1 MTAGVITYREVGPQ
15 DFDALFALVSIWDVT
30 RNLGS
35 WSWPPDE
42 ALARE
47 RTQPFQGEGFVWVM
61 CKDGAFIGTVSVV
74 RGALGYMLHPDHHGK
89 GIMQNA
95 VRDALSNAFESSGV
109 QEVTADIWA
118 DNVASKHILTKFG
131 FTLTVQEV
139 VHALARDEPTES
151 ETYRL
156 TREAW
161 FSRNPPRLVTQRLVL
176 RPLTSQDAEMI
187 VRIAGNYEVSKWLQ
201 PVPHPYDLSDAHEF
215 LNRVECGDEGPVWA
229 ITQRDE
235 PIGVIGVDDIL
246 GYYLQPES
254 WGHGL
259 MSEAVDAV
267 VAWRFTD
274 SALDRIKSG
283 YFDGNHGSCRVLEKA
298 GFNHVGQDI
307 RFCTARNEK
316 VPHHNVD
323 LTRERWSAL
332 KQAHE

>member
-47 RTQPFQGEGFVWVM
+47 RTQPFKGEGFVWVM

-74 RGALGYMLHPDHHGK
+74 RGVLGYMLHPDHHGK

-95 VRDALSNAFESSGV
+95 VRDALSHAFESFGV
-109 QEVTADIWA
+109 EEVTADTWA

-139 VHALARDEPTES
+139 VHALARDELTES

-161 FSRNPPRLVTQRLVL
+161 FSRNPPQLVTQRLVL
-176 RPLTSQDAEMI
+176 HPLKPEHAEAV
-187 VRIAGNYEVSKWLQ
+187 VRIVGNYEVSKWLQ
-201 PVPHPYDLSDAHEF
+201 PVPHPYDISDAHAF
-215 LNRVECGDEGPVWA
+215 LNRVASGDEGPVWA
-229 ITQRDE
+229 ITQKDE
-235 PIGVIGVDDIL
+235 VIGVIGVDEGL
-246 GYYLQPES
+246 GYYLQPED
-254 WGHGL
+254 WGQGL
-259 MSEAVDAV
+259 MSEAVAAV
-267 VAWRFTD
+267 LAWRFTD

-283 YFDGNHGSCRVLEKA
+283 YFEGNHGSRRVLEKA

-307 RFCTARNEK
+307 RFCTARTEK